1 MRTDSVWRGV
11 RIESYILYVSTWQ
24 EKKALRLKEGTT
36 LALNYDT
43 GYNTYP
49 LTQPWSILS
58 PIFWTALQACCW
70 HDLTKENRREE
81 KEHVFVSLTSM
92 QGQELFP
99 TVPNSSR
106 VIWRPVVGRIPK
118 CTPARLRP
126 EIADGGLKT
135 MALHS
140 NSSCSQLWSILMCVS
155 VNISTHLYMHMHIG
169 PQSPPQKIGCHIAV
183 THPIEAKTFTC
194 RAEGQSTLSEWR
206 CLQFGLSPKQLFFLI
221 GVGQH

>member
-1 MRTDSVWRGV
+1 MERSQDWIIYPLCQHAAR
-11 RIESYILYVSTWQ
+11 E
-24 EKKALRLKEGTT
+24 EALRLKEGTT

-99 TVPNSSR
+99 TVPNSYR

-118 CTPARLRP
+118 CTPCEYRP
-126 EIADGGLKT
+126 QIADGGLKT
-135 MALHS
+135 IAPDS
-140 NSSCSQLWSILMCVS
+140 NSSCSQLWSILMRVS

-169 PQSPPQKIGCHIAV
+169 PHSPHKRSVATCCDTPDRGQDIYVSGWRAIHPFWMKMSSVWPEPQ
-183 THPIEAKTFTC
+183 T
-194 RAEGQSTLSEWR
+194 AEFRS
-206 CLQFGLSPKQLFFLI
+206 
-221 GVGQH
+221 V